1 MRILYLTHRLPYAP
15 NRGDRVRAFHV
26 LKLLSSRADVDL
38 VSLVHDR
45 EEATHVDDLRHMTAT
60 TTVVPAASRLRA
72 FPRAMQTLPTSRP
85 LTHVLLDAPTLDRSL
100 RDVFNRCRPDLVLA
114 YCSGMARF
122 ALERPLDDV
131 PFVLDLVDVDSQ
143 KWTELAERS
152 AGPLGWVYRRE
163 ARHLGAF
170 EALAM
175 TRAAAT
181 TVVNQREADAA
192 RALAPRA
199 NIQVIGNGVDLHALR
214 PPAGAAREERV
225 VFCGVMNYRPN
236 EDGAIWLATRVWP
249 LVLAHRPHARLTLVG
264 SNPTTRLQS
273 ACRGN
278 ATIELTGTVPD
289 VRPFLW
295 RSKLAVAPLQVA
307 RGLQNKVLEAFAA
320 GLPVVATPAV
330 ADGLP
335 AAVRQACSIAAAP
348 EPFAAAICELL
359 ELNDE
364 ERSAK
369 VALAAVEELDWT
381 TSLMPLWSLL
391 ERAARR
397 DGAPCEQPCLG
408 RIA

>member
-1 MRILYLTHRLPYAP
+1 M
-15 NRGDRVRAFHV
+15 
-26 LKLLSSRADVDL
+26 
-38 VSLVHDR
+38 
-45 EEATHVDDLRHMTAT
+45 
-60 TTVVPAASRLRA
+60 
-72 FPRAMQTLPTSRP
+72 
-85 LTHVLLDAPTLDRSL
+85 
-100 RDVFNRCRPDLVLA
+100 
-114 YCSGMARF
+114 
-122 ALERPLDDV
+122 
-131 PFVLDLVDVDSQ
+131 DVDSQ

-214 PPAGAAREERV
+214 PPAGAAREARV

-359 ELNDE
+359 DATDDDC
-364 ERSAK
+364 RIR
-369 VALAAVEELDWT
+369 VAGAAMAELDWNR
-381 TSLMPLWSLL
+381 SLAPLWEVLQEATRVPLAFSL
-391 ERAARR
+391 A
-397 DGAPCEQPCLG
+397 G
-408 RIA
+408 I